1 MTPAATYVEIR
12 GRRFAVPLDCP
23 CCGAAPDAEVV
34 VPLAPEGR
42 GRAASDSA
50 RAVDFPYCS
59 SCIAHVSRWE
69 SAGLMSA
76 GVIVLGVAAGIAGA
90 VISGPAL
97 GLVLVVA
104 SLVLAIVLAAARRA
118 QARHAMRE
126 ACSSPGKA
134 VKYFGWTGTASRFS
148 FESMSYAAKFGEQ
161 NDSKLVED
169 PKVRKLLDRYKLA
182 RIAVPTP
189 AAAIAA
195 IPPPLDVAEWMAK
208 LAGMPGRIA
217 RRAAL
222 MRALEVLHEQRERD
236 QVIRAVSAIELATLL
251 APLDRMTNPGER
263 ARHLEGALDRVRA
276 DNLPDELQEALLR
289 DLEEKLQNTNR

>member
-1 MTPAATYVEIR
+1 VTPAATYVEIR
-12 GRRFAVPLDCP
+12 GRTFAVPLDCP
-23 CCGAAPDAEVV
+23 CCGATPDTELTIA
-34 VPLAPEGR
+34 LAPEGR
-42 GRAASDSA
+42 GRAAADSA
-50 RAVDFPYCS
+50 RSVDFPYCG
-59 SCIAHVSRWE
+59 SCFGHVSRWE

-118 QARHAMRE
+118 QARRAMRE
-126 ACSSPGKA
+126 ACSSPGRA
-134 VKYFGWTGTASRFS
+134 VAYLGWTGSASRFS
-148 FESMSYAAKFGEQ
+148 FQSMSYAAKFGEQ
-161 NDSKLVED
+161 NANKLVED
-169 PKVRKLLDRYKLA
+169 PKVRKLLERYKLA

-189 AAAIAA
+189 AAAVAA

-208 LAGMPGRIA
+208 LAGTPGRVA

-222 MRALEVLHEQRERD
+222 VRALEVLHDPRERE
-236 QVIRAVSAIELATLL
+236 QVIRAVSAIELAALL
-251 APLDRMTNPGER
+251 APLDRMTSTADR
-263 ARHLEGALDRVRA
+263 ARHLQGALDRVRA

-289 DLEEKLQNTNR
+289 ELEERLQNTNR